1 MRLQCQS
8 TSANFKFEKA
18 SKIDLEVID
27 LSEKGFSKEPLALAQ
42 TMFKFCFNRDGK
54 RRSLKKNRHDQS
66 KETPFPLCVAIKICS
81 HSRSKTMINWF
92 YFKAGILIS
101 YDWLLNITRDLSNQ
115 ILNQYERDGVFIPCN
130 LKKNIFTIIA
140 KDNIDHNARST
151 TATNTSFSVF
161 QFHLQLSQMIWFLI
175 LISFVQPLSRVI
187 RKKLIA
193 FPHHTQKFED
203 SFHHLLHLH
212 FQHYRSQSY
221 LILTILFTSK
231 QNSEQTSM
239 E

>member
-27 LSEKGFSKEPLALAQ
+27 LSEKGLSKEPLALAQ

-161 QFHLQLSQMIWFLI
+161 QFHLQLSQMI
-175 LISFVQPLSRVI
+175 
-187 RKKLIA
+187 
-193 FPHHTQKFED
+193 
-203 SFHHLLHLH
+203 
-212 FQHYRSQSY
+212 
-221 LILTILFTSK
+221 
-231 QNSEQTSM
+231 
-239 E
+239 